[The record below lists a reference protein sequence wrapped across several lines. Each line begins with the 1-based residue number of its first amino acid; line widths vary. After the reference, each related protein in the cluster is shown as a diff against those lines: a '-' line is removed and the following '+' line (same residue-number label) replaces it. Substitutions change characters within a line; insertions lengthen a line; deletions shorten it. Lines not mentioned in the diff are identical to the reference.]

1 MSKIRERMRL
11 RDKDEDTARI
21 VVRNVSSVAVEKCSD
36 ERRVFRQKALEI
48 DETLD
53 RMGLPAVLFAGL
65 ESH

>member
-11 RDKDEDTARI
+11 HDEDEDTAKI
-21 VVRNVSSVAVEKCSD
+21 AGRNIITVAIEKRSD
-36 ERRVFRQKALEI
+36 ERRVFGQKAPEI

-53 RMGLPAVLFAGL
+53 RRELLAVLFAGL